1 MLQWNRILNAL
12 ERVCVFGE
20 TNRQT
25 ERHTERGGK
34 QVQLFHCQVY
44 VSTLHALY
52 AYYAQS
58 SWIFNHVDPIFGM
71 LKRKVEG
78 KCRARSIFCVCKR
91 ALLAS
96 SWEFVF
102 RIFRL
107 SFCCFAFRHIW
118 RVRDYWDC
126 LKLATA
132 SSFCIFR
139 LSIFFSSFFP
149 KVIQHIC
156 GWNSH
161 VTTNS
166 RLVHILLENQVFH
179 VLISSFCCFF
189 PSLFSP
195 SLLNICSIESERR
208 AWERKRERELLTQS
222 LRRCHR
228 SDSRFNIICHILL
241 EFFMQKQTFL

>member
-126 LKLATA
+126 LNSFFFLYFSFINLLFIIFSQSDSTYLRLEFTCHNKLSTRSHIAWE
-132 SSFCIFR
+132 SSFSCAYFFF
-139 LSIFFSSFFP
+139 LLFFSFSILS
-149 KVIQHIC
+149 VITQH
-156 GWNSH
+156 
-161 VTTNS
+161 
-166 RLVHILLENQVFH
+166 
-179 VLISSFCCFF
+179 
-189 PSLFSP
+189 LFDWKWKTSV
-195 SLLNICSIESERR
+195 RKK
-208 AWERKRERELLTQS
+208 ERKRIADAVFAS
-222 LRRCHR
+222 M
-228 SDSRFNIICHILL
+228 SSFW
-241 EFFMQKQTFL
+241 